1 MSGDE
6 AEVEYS
12 VEEALVEQEVEA
24 VRDVLQAMSSLYRD
38 VVTPEQ
44 MQAAVDRLDTEEG
57 RREEM
62 QRIFSILDANP
73 ALRETFE
80 RAAAFQRFRQ
90 ADKGSDGGSH

>member
-6 AEVEYS
+6 PGLEDS
-12 VEEALVEQEVEA
+12 VEEALAHQEFEA

-44 MQAAVDRLDTEEG
+44 MQATVDRLNTEEG
-57 RREEM
+57 RGEEL

-90 ADKGSDGGSH
+90 GK